1 MDIAALITG
10 LSFGFAGSLHCV
22 GMCGPLALSLPYNK
36 QAGPGKLSGIMLYNA
51 GRISS
56 YAVLGSVTGII
67 GSQLSTFGLQQ
78 VFSITLGSFLL
89 LYYGL
94 SLRKRSTRNNNS
106 LLFRKLQQVIIDNM
120 ERPTASGMLITGAAN
135 GLLPCG
141 TVYLAI
147 AAATTTGSFGG
158 AMMFMTA
165 FGLGTVPLMAGISLT
180 GLFLR
185 PGFKLAAR
193 KITPYVALAMA
204 ALLIIRGLNLDI
216 SFLSPHLAANGK
228 TGLISCH

>member
-10 LSFGFAGSLHCV
+10 LGFGFAGSLHCV
-22 GMCGPLALSLPYNK
+22 GMCGPLALSLPYNR
-36 QAGPGKLSGIMLYNA
+36 QSGPGKLPGILLYNA

-56 YAVLGSVTGII
+56 YAVLGGVTGLI
-67 GSQLSTFGLQQ
+67 GSQLSTFGMQQ

-89 LYYGL
+89 LYYAL
-94 SLRKRSTRNNNS
+94 SLRRRRLTNNNS
-106 LLFRKLQQVIIDNM
+106 FLFRKLQQVIISNM
-120 ERPTASGMLITGAAN
+120 ESPTAPGMLMTGAAN

-147 AAATTTGSFGG
+147 AAATATGTFGG
-158 AMMFMTA
+158 AMMFMLA

-180 GLFLR
+180 GLFVR
-185 PGFKLAAR
+185 PVFKLAAR

-216 SFLSPHLAANGK
+216 AFLSPHLITIGK
-228 TGLISCH
+228 TAIISCH

>member
-1 MDIAALITG
+1 MDLAALITG

-36 QAGPGKLSGIMLYNA
+36 QTGPGKLSGIMLYNA

-56 YAVLGSVTGII
+56 YAALGGVTGVI

-78 VFSITLGSFLL
+78 VFSITLGCFLL
-89 LYYGL
+89 LYYSL
-94 SLRKRSTRNNNS
+94 SLRKRRLKNNNS
-106 LLFRKLQQVIIDNM
+106 FLFRKLQGVIVTNM
-120 ERPTASGMLITGAAN
+120 ERPTASGMVVTGAAN

-147 AAATTTGSFGG
+147 AAATATATFGG
-158 AMMFMTA
+158 ATMFMLA

-180 GLFLR
+180 GLFIR

-193 KITPYVALAMA
+193 KITPYVAMAMA
-204 ALLIIRGLNLDI
+204 ALLIIRGLNLNI
-216 SFLSPHLAANGK
+216 SFLSPHLAASGK
-228 TGLISCH
+228 AAIISCH